1 MPTSFFHG
9 VTVTLIDTGP
19 RPIAIPSSS
28 IVGLVDTYT
37 PAEGLAEPN
46 KPIWLTSYREAVKWP
61 PDRQLAKPAAH
72 HLPAPG
78 RLPHQWRCEWLP
90 WF

>member
-37 PAEGLAEPN
+37 PAEGLSCTFFSTTPF
-46 KPIWLTSYREAVKWP
+46 SH
-61 PDRQLAKPAAH
+61 PDATLQRS
-72 HLPAPG
+72 G
-78 RLPHQWRCEWLP
+78 SNR
-90 WF
+90 